1 MPYDERLVE
10 RIQKV
15 LVSRKGMTQQKMFGG
30 LAFMLNGNMCC
41 GVIKDFL
48 VLRLG
53 LELSQKALSE
63 PHTRLFD
70 LVAGRVEKGIILV
83 TPPGYESEDALRKWV
98 ERAVDFTSSLQPKA
112 PKDHKT
118 SRQGT

>member
-1 MPYDERLVE
+1 MPYDERLGE

-15 LVSRKGMTQQKMFGG
+15 LASRKGVTQKKMFGG

-53 LELSQKALSE
+53 LDLSQKALSE

-70 LVAGRVEKGIILV
+70 LAGRVEKGIILV
-83 TPPGYESEDALRKWV
+83 TPPGYETEDALRKWV

-118 SRQGT
+118 SR

>member
-15 LVSRKGMTQQKMFGG
+15 LVSRKGVTQKKMFGG

-70 LVAGRVEKGIILV
+70 LSGRVEKGIILV
-83 TPPGYESEDALRKWV
+83 TPLGYETEDALRKWV